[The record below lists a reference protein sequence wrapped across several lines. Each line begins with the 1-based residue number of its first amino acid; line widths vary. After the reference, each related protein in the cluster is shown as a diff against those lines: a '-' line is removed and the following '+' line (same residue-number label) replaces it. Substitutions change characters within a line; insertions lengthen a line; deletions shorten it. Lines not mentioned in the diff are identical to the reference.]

1 MSEYILFARR
11 IALVGLTNILVALS
25 GILLIPILTKTLSI
39 EEYGIWVQ
47 IIVTVGLVPSIVM
60 LGLPYTMV
68 RFLAG
73 AKKLEEIQE
82 GFYLIAF
89 IILITSTVASS
100 LLFLFSNSIAAILL
114 DKNVTIVK
122 LLSIIIL
129 IECFNSL
136 LVNFFRTFQQ
146 IRRYSIFV
154 IIKTY
159 SQLIVVGYFVLSG
172 YGIVGAVY
180 GILITDFIAF
190 LSMATLIISEIGFK
204 IPDFANVREYLSFG
218 LPTIPG
224 SLSSWVITSS
234 DRYVIGIILGTSFVG
249 YYSPGYALG
258 SIMNMFM
265 APLGLLLPAIL
276 SRYYDDKNL
285 GAVKL
290 ILKYSLKYFLLLAIP
305 SAFGLSLLS
314 KPILEIL
321 STPEIALEGYLIT
334 PFVALSTVFF
344 GAIAVIN
351 HILVLEKRTAI
362 TGSIYILAAL
372 LNLVLN
378 LILIPYVGILGAAI
392 ATLMAYLLLFVIG
405 TYYSFKYLKFD
416 IDFYFILKSFLA
428 AIVMSF
434 VILSWNPEGLADVL
448 ITVGVCAVVYAV
460 VLLLFKGMTRE
471 ELIFFKNLLR

>member
-258 SIMNMFM
+258 SVMNMFM

-372 LNLVLN
+372 LNLILN

>member
-290 ILKYSLKYFLLLAIP
+290 ILKYSLKYFLLLARP

-372 LNLVLN
+372 LNLILN

>member
-372 LNLVLN
+372 LNLILN

>member
-258 SIMNMFM
+258 SVMNMFM